1 VAEVRLSL
9 AVGALEEREFRLLFL
24 GRAVS
29 AVGDQVAPLALA
41 FAVLEA
47 TGSASDLGFVF
58 AAREVASIAVLLAA
72 GVWAD
77 RVRRERLMIAS
88 NMGSFATQ
96 AATGLLLVAGSAHLW
111 QLLVLQALSGGADG
125 AFQPA
130 RNAITPQVVSAAR
143 LQQANALLQMVGSAV
158 GVVGPLVAAGLVTAG
173 SPGIALL
180 ADAAT
185 FILSALFLSGLR
197 TTAPERT
204 DSTFFSDLRGG
215 WSEFRSYE
223 WLWKACALVCVSNMM
238 GAAYFVYGPYIAK
251 HDLGGPGAWGI
262 ILAANSAGWVIGGI
276 ISTRYHPQRPM
287 LASSLC
293 AMIWPLQTP
302 LLALHPNVWIVALGA
317 AVGGAGLIMAITFWF
332 TTLQSKV
339 PQASLSRVSSYDDLG
354 GFIFNPLGF
363 AIAGPIGNL
372 IGITTTIVGAAA
384 ISTASYLIA
393 AATPAIRTLR
403 LDASPTSIDT
413 QA

>member
-1 VAEVRLSL
+1 MAGSRW
-9 AVGALEEREFRLLFL
+9 GALDEREFRLLFL

-29 AVGDQVAPLALA
+29 AVGDQLAPLALS

-88 NMGSFATQ
+88 NIASFGTQ
-96 AATGLLLVAGSAHLW
+96 ATTGALLIAGQAHLW

-130 RNAITPQVVSAAR
+130 RNAITPQVVSPER
-143 LQQANALLQMVGSAV
+143 LQQANALLQMVGSVV
-158 GVVGPLVAAGLVTAG
+158 GVLGPLVAAALVTAG
-173 SPGIALL
+173 SPGVALL
-180 ADAAT
+180 VDSAT
-185 FILSALFLSGLR
+185 FLLSAMFLAGLR
-197 TTAPERT
+197 TTTPERS

-223 WLWKACALVCVSNMM
+223 WLWKAVALVCVSNMM
-238 GAAYFVYGPYIAK
+238 GAAYFVYGPFIAK
-251 HDLGGPGAWGI
+251 HHLGGPSAWGI
-262 ILAANSAGWVIGGI
+262 ILAANSAGWVIGGL
-276 ISTRYHPQRPM
+276 ISTRYRPQRPM

-293 AMIWPLQTP
+293 AMLWPIQTP

-317 AVGGAGLIMAITFWF
+317 SVGGAGLIMGITFWF
-332 TTLQSKV
+332 TTLQTKV
-339 PQASLSRVSSYDDLG
+339 PQESLSRVSSYDDLG

-363 AIAGPIGNL
+363 ALAGPIGNL
-372 IGITTTIVGAAA
+372 IGITTTLIGAAA
-384 ISTASYLIA
+384 ISTTSYLIA

-403 LDASPTSIDT
+403 LDPTRAFEDAHSQQT
-413 QA
+413 